1 MSRILSHLRWSLTCG
16 ALVAVGVLRTAGA
29 GGSALVAGVFEP
41 PRLAPDF
48 TLAGTDGAAL
58 QLGHYRGRVVVLAF
72 GYSSCT
78 EVCPV
83 TLAVLARARKLLGAE
98 ASEVQVVYVTID
110 PERDTVAHLKQFL
123 AGFDPAF
130 IGGTGTPQQ
139 LAAARAGYGV
149 LASRISMPNGDY
161 AFTHSSFT
169 LLIDRAGRLRALMP
183 FGHSAEDYAHDVHL
197 LLHEREAAS
206 AGPKA

>member
-1 MSRILSHLRWSLTCG
+1 
-16 ALVAVGVLRTAGA
+16 V
-29 GGSALVAGVFEP
+29 EN
-41 PRLAPDF
+41 
-48 TLAGTDGAAL
+48 
-58 QLGHYRGRVVVLAF
+58 
-72 GYSSCT
+72 SS
-78 EVCPV
+78 
-83 TLAVLARARKLLGAE
+83 LARAKSKALKLLAARPRTASELCRRLEREGLGAE
-98 ASEVQVVYVTID
+98 AGAVQVVYVTID

-123 AGFDPAF
+123 AGFDPGF

-149 LASRISMPNGDY
+149 VASRISMPNGDY

-183 FGHSAEDYAHDVHL
+183 FGHSAEDYAHDVHI
-197 LLHEREAAS
+197 LLHEPQAAS